1 MTTPTTKMTTAE
13 DRQRFERDFVLSPQG
28 LTARVLDSIG
38 DNVREI
44 VQTELDPS
52 IRTEERERRREK
64 RQRIEKE
71 VLHSQLHCGLT
82 RFSDVMVLHP
92 LSIGTVLYD
101 PDQPPNR
108 TRKWNSGFSK
118 RPDTQAGRVRTELGS
133 CFSSKAH
140 MMPSLFF
147 RWPLNVPPTLPC
159 MHCGR
164 GPEKFRGCRKFLAK
178 QYMRETD
185 TWVVWGNFCDFPCAL
200 RYEMERSGASSG
212 QVVMYTQM
220 FAVRVYNRPEA
231 DGPIV
236 PAPSHDQLLPFGPI
250 DMDAWEAEDCPYYSV
265 NRDPMTISF
274 VQLIHC
280 MRYSEKDLLPD
291 GHENPN
297 GGAASTLRTFAPE
310 ITKSHNERQRQQQ
323 QPKRKHDDD
332 DDDGDVPT
340 EEVKKEERD
349 EAEDDD
355 WKRPWRTMG
364 LMEPNNMH
372 SCPRDQFAQMLATT
386 FRFLLNPRL
395 GNPEPPNMST
405 GLGPHVATASSSA
418 RDESQSVEATAA
430 KTVLSQFHL
439 PAISHMIVNE
449 AESTDPNAMLR
460 QICNDAHL
468 TVDQTPYARFL
479 TNKQN
484 KRRRQARAEEKN
496 VPTE

>member
-1 MTTPTTKMTTAE
+1 MTTAE
-13 DRQRFERDFVLSPQG
+13 DRQRFERDFVLGPQG
-28 LTARVLDSIG
+28 LTERVLESIG
-38 DNVREI
+38 DNVRDI

-52 IRTEERERRREK
+52 IRAEERERRREK

-92 LSIGTVLYD
+92 LSVGSVMYD

-147 RWPLNVPPTLPC
+147 RWPLNVPPVLPC

-200 RYEMERSGASSG
+200 RYEMERSGSSSG

-220 FAVRVYNRPEA
+220 FAVRVYNRSEA
-231 DGPIV
+231 DGPIEA
-236 PAPSHDQLLPFGPI
+236 APSHDQLLPFGPI
-250 DMDAWEAEDCPYYSV
+250 DMDAWEAEDRPYYSV
-265 NRDPMTISF
+265 NRDPMMISF

-280 MRYSEKDLLPD
+280 MRYPEKDLMPD
-291 GHENPN
+291 GRENPN
-297 GGAASTLRTFAPE
+297 GGAASTLRTLAPE
-310 ITKSHNERQRQQQ
+310 ISHG
-323 QPKRKHDDD
+323 KRARAKEE
-332 DDDGDVPT
+332 T
-340 EEVKKEERD
+340 EEEKEEEEGD
-349 EAEDDD
+349 KMKEKKNDVQDD
-355 WKRPWRTMG
+355 WKRPWRAMG

-395 GNPEPPNMST
+395 GNPEPPNMS
-405 GLGPHVATASSSA
+405 SSSSSGPESSGVSHDD
-418 RDESQSVEATAA
+418 DETQAKSVEAVTA

-439 PAISHMIVNE
+439 PSISHMIVNE

-460 QICNDAHL
+460 QICNDVHL

-496 VPTE
+496 VTSQTECPQ